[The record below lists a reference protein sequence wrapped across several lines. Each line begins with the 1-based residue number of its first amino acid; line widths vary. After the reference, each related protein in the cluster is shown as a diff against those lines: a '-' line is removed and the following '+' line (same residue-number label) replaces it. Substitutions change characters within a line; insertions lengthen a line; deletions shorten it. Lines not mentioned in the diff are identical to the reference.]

1 MHQGGEALGLKKKK
15 KRSNENELKDDTS
28 FSAENGTKGKY

>member
-1 MHQGGEALGLKKKK
+1 MHQGGEALGFNILQ

-28 FSAENGTKGKY
+28 FSAENGTND